1 MDETVKILIWKYALQ
16 NAYRY
21 GGKAQPKAV
30 IGKVLAE
37 KPELRT
43 VAKELASAVQQ
54 IVDEVNKMSL
64 DEQRRAL
71 EDNFPELLAEREVEP
86 VSKTLP
92 PLPNVDK
99 YPRVVTRYAPNP
111 DFVLHF
117 GQARAIY
124 LSHDYARMYKG
135 VFILRFEDTD
145 PKNKKPVLEYY
156 DAIKEDIEWL
166 GCKWDEEY
174 IQSLRLPI
182 YYEYAKKL
190 IEIGAAYV
198 CTCKPETFKEMVLM
212 GKPCPCRGLTVE
224 DNLERWDGMLEYS
237 YEEGEAVLRVKTDLQ
252 HKNVS
257 VREWVAFRI
266 IDTSKNPHPIV
277 GDKYIVWPTYHFAN
291 GLDDH
296 LMGVTHIIRG
306 KEFLSTLDRH
316 LYLYKHFGW
325 KYPEAIHYGR
335 WLLPKGGAMSKSK
348 TLKAIQAGLFKGFD
362 DPRLPT
368 LAALR
373 RRGIQPEAI
382 HQMILEVGIKQSEVS
397 LSWDNLYAYN
407 RRIVEPKARRLFF
420 VYNPVKLVVYGLTRQ
435 YEANIRFH
443 PSKPEMGL
451 RRIKVKVENN
461 TTNLFICPE
470 DAKLLKDRGMVRL
483 MELFNVKIV
492 KCSNGILEATL
503 HSETYE
509 EAKSLN
515 IPLIHWLPA
524 DQYIKATVVM
534 PDATELKGIVE
545 NNCTV
550 IDVGEVVQF
559 ERFGFVR
566 LDSKNEEWVFYYSH
580 K

>member
-1 MDETVKILIWKYALQ
+1 MEESVKTLVRKYALQ

-21 GGKAQPKAV
+21 GGKAQSKAV

-37 KPELRT
+37 KPELRA
-43 VAKELASAVQQ
+43 VAKELTNIVQQ
-54 IVDEVNKMSL
+54 IVDEVNQMNL
-64 DEQRRAL
+64 EEQRKLL
-71 EDNFPELLAEREVEP
+71 EDSFPELLMEKEVEP
-86 VSKTLP
+86 IAKNLP

-124 LSHDYARMYKG
+124 LSHDYARMYNG
-135 VFILRFEDTD
+135 IFILRFEDTD

-156 DAIKEDIEWL
+156 DAIREDIEWL

-174 IQSLRLPI
+174 TQSLRLPI
-182 YYEYAKKL
+182 YYEYARKL
-190 IEIGAAYV
+190 IEAGAAYV
-198 CTCKPETFKEMVLM
+198 CTCNSETFKELVLA

-224 DNLERWDGMLEYS
+224 ENLERWNKMLEHFYR
-237 YEEGEAVLRVKTDLQ
+237 EGEAVLRVKTDLQ

-266 IDTSKNPHPIV
+266 IDTSREPHPIV
-277 GDKYIVWPTYHFAN
+277 GDKYILWPTYHFAN

-325 KYPEAIHYGR
+325 GYPEAIHYGR

-348 TLKAIQAGLFKGFD
+348 TLKAIKAGLFKGFD

-373 RRGIQPEAI
+373 RRGVQPEAI
-382 HQMILEVGIKQSEVS
+382 HQMILEVGVKQSEVS

-407 RRIVEPKARRLFF
+407 RRIVEPKAKRLFF
-420 VYNPVKLVVYGLTRQ
+420 VHNPVKLLVYGLLKP
-435 YEANIRFH
+435 YEVNVRFH
-443 PSKPEMGL
+443 PSKPEMGF
-451 RRIKVKVENN
+451 RKIKVKVENS
-461 TTNLFICPE
+461 TASLFICPE
-470 DAKLLKDRGMVRL
+470 DAKLLKDKGMIRL
-483 MELFNVKIV
+483 MELFNVKLV
-492 KCSNGILEATL
+492 KSSENLLEAMF

-509 EAKSLN
+509 EARSLN
-515 IPLIHWLPA
+515 MQLIHWLPV
-524 DQYIKATVVM
+524 DQCIEAKVVM
-534 PDATELKGIVE
+534 SDATELEGVVE
-545 NNCTV
+545 NNCTTV
-550 IDVGEVVQF
+550 KVDEVVQF

-566 LDSKNEEWVFYYSH
+566 LDSKDEYWTFYYTH

>member
-1 MDETVKILIWKYALQ
+1 MEESVKILIRKYALQ
-16 NAYRY
+16 NAYKY

-30 IGKVLAE
+30 MGKILAE
-37 KPELRT
+37 KPELKSI
-43 VAKELASAVQQ
+43 AKDLVDVVKQ

-64 DEQRRAL
+64 EEQRKLL
-71 EDNFPELLAEREVEP
+71 EDSFPELLAEKEVEP
-86 VSKTLP
+86 VVKTLP

-99 YPRVVTRYAPNP
+99 YPKVVTRYAPNP

-124 LSHDYARMYKG
+124 LSHDYARMYNG
-135 VFILRFEDTD
+135 IFILRFEDTD

-156 DAIKEDIEWL
+156 DAIREDIEWL

-182 YYEYAKKL
+182 YYEYARKL
-190 IEIGAAYV
+190 IEAGAAYV
-198 CTCKPETFKEMVLM
+198 CTCNSEAFKEMVSV
-212 GKPCPCRGLTVE
+212 GKACPCRGLTVE
-224 DNLERWDGMLEYS
+224 ENLERWDKMLEHFYG
-237 YEEGEAVLRVKTDLQ
+237 EGEAVLRVKTDLQ
-252 HKNVS
+252 HKNIS

-266 IDTSKNPHPIV
+266 IDTSRNPHPIV
-277 GDKYIVWPTYHFAN
+277 GDKYILWPTYHFAN

-325 KYPEAIHYGR
+325 SYPEAIHYGR

-348 TLKAIQAGLFKGFD
+348 TLKAIKAGLFKGLD

-407 RRIVEPKARRLFF
+407 RRIVEPKAKRLFF
-420 VYNPVKLVVYGLTRQ
+420 VHNPVKLLVYGLSKQ
-435 YEANIRFH
+435 YEAKVRFH
-443 PSKPEMGL
+443 PSKPEMGF
-451 RRIKVKVENN
+451 RRIKVEVKGDS
-461 TTNLFICPE
+461 TSLFISPE
-470 DAKLLKDRGMVRL
+470 DAKILKDKGMVRL
-483 MELFNVKIV
+483 MELFNVKLLKFSENLV
-492 KCSNGILEATL
+492 EAMF

-509 EAKSLN
+509 EARSLN
-515 IPLIHWLPA
+515 MPLIHWLPV
-524 DQYIKATVVM
+524 DQCIKAKVIM
-534 PDATELKGIVE
+534 PDATELEGFVE
-545 NNCTV
+545 NNCITV
-550 IDVGEVVQF
+550 ELGEVVQF

-566 LDSKNEEWVFYYSH
+566 LDSKDDYWVFYYAH